1 MKLTFGVIYQAA
13 PTSEAMEIFPSGFFF
28 KMLFGDQVFDF
39 SDQFEI
45 EFSVFHIPAARY
57 AQFLAQII
65 STARNILPAKK
76 DPLNALNVR
85 AFYRHLVIPGGPVC
99 A

>member
-1 MKLTFGVIYQAA
+1 
-13 PTSEAMEIFPSGFFF
+13 
-28 KMLFGDQVFDF
+28 MLFGDQVFDF

-76 DPLNALNVR
+76 GSTQRLE
-85 AFYRHLVIPGGPVC
+85 C
-99 A
+99 ARVL